1 MSTARST
8 EMLNVQ
14 CLFGRSSQKS
24 ATGYNWAYRLLLVVR
39 GPPWRM
45 YVCMYVCMYDY
56 IAVPVGH
63 TLWHEVCAFLAR
75 ASSRSDVQKRP
86 NINPSYTYFTPWH
99 GFTRHT
105 GRCAEDQYI
114 VTKERKGRSHRVEKR
129 ISMHLH
135 KPHATSQP
143 SRFSHTWTSR
153 YNQHSH

>member
-75 ASSRSDVQKRP
+75 ATLGRTFRRDRTLTRP
-86 NINPSYTYFTPWH
+86 IH
-99 GFTRHT
+99 
-105 GRCAEDQYI
+105 I
-114 VTKERKGRSHRVEKR
+114 SHRG
-129 ISMHLH
+129 M
-135 KPHATSQP
+135 A
-143 SRFSHTWTSR
+143 SRDTLADVSKINT
-153 YNQHSH
+153 